1 MRKIAILA
9 LALVLAFGSLGV
21 GYAHWSQ
28 TLYIEGTVETGVL
41 CWGIENESFLDS
53 DGFGAGQ
60 VPPYDYTCGVG
71 MTNPGPSSPKKNVA
85 SVSVTY
91 EDAKGCEHV
100 ETPLWGTLVVTL
112 DNVYPCFY
120 DEISVRIANGGTIP
134 VDIVSIKLD
143 GVAVND
149 NELYWNDYMEFKLLE
164 PPLEDLPY
172 QLDPCSSYEFSF
184 ALHILEEGDEP
195 GGPNTAVAGA
205 EEDTTYEF
213 DLVLEG
219 VQWNLQ

>member
-1 MRKIAILA
+1 MAILA
-9 LALVLAFGSLGV
+9 LALVLALGAMGV

-41 CWGIENESFLDS
+41 CWGIEDHSFFDLD
-53 DGFGAGQ
+53 GYGQGQ
-60 VPPYDYTCGVG
+60 VPPYDSTSGVG
-71 MTNPGPSSPKKNVA
+71 MTNPRPTSPKKNVG

-91 EDAKGCEHV
+91 EDLKGCEHL
-100 ETPLWGTLVVTL
+100 ETPLYATLVVTL

-120 DEISVRIANGGTIP
+120 DEMSIRIANGGTIP

-143 GVAVND
+143 GVEVND
-149 NELYWNDYMEFKLLE
+149 NDLHWNDYMEFRLLE
-164 PPLEDLPY
+164 PPLADLPY
-172 QLDPCSSYEFSF
+172 QLDPCVTYEFSF
-184 ALHILEEGDEP
+184 ELHILEEGDQP
-195 GGPNTAVAGA
+195 GGTGTEPVAGA
-205 EEDTTYEF
+205 EEGETYEF